1 MNKNKLKTWLAT
13 LDPMT
18 DWRYDDLQALE
29 QQIVDVVKASGY
41 LNLPLL
47 LGEEAPVGIYTPFT
61 PMQVTNIFK
70 KD

>member
-1 MNKNKLKTWLAT
+1 MTENKLKTWLAT

-18 DWRYDDLQALE
+18 NWRYDDLQALE

-47 LGEEAPVGIYTPFT
+47 VNYE
-61 PMQVTNIFK
+61 
-70 KD
+70 